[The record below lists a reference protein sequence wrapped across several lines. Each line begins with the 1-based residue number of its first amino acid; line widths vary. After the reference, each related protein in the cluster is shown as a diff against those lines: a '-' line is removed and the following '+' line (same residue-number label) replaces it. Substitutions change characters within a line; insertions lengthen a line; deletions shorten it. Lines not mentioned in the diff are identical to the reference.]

1 MALLTLVLLLALA
14 LSAVFSAGELAIF
27 SLSDARIRAL
37 ADEGRGGAAALVR
50 LRERPDRL
58 VVLLRLGD
66 AIGDVTAAAAGIAL
80 GYLLGGAYGIL
91 IGAAA
96 AVVLILLLGE
106 VIPVTIALGHAVPV
120 ALGLAPVL
128 LLLSRLLLP
137 LLVVFERLGRLY
149 PGAAASVGPTAEAE
163 MRELGVLRG
172 GDGVIEEH
180 ERQLIEG
187 AFRLDKITAWDI
199 MTPRVDIFAW
209 KDSLRLADIA
219 PELGTVPYSR
229 IPVYG
234 ESIDDVTGILYLR
247 DVYQALITGQ
257 RDVRL
262 RALAREPL
270 VVPGSVPVSQLL
282 RDFQAR
288 RIHLALVADEYGGI
302 DGLVT
307 LEDVLEELVGEIVD
321 EMDVDEEPIQKI
333 SRTEI
338 IAAGDADL
346 REINHVFNI
355 ALPQLEHRSL
365 NGFLLE
371 ELGHVPEPGETVEV
385 DGVSIEVLEA
395 TETQVLRARL
405 RRIVPAGEAAAAAD
419 GGEPESDE
427 TDGGEESH
435 ADGVAPSRE
444 AAPAPDAGNGRE
456 RGAGT
461 ASRAGPRATEMRV

>member
-1 MALLTLVLLLALA
+1 MALLTVVLLLALA

-37 ADEGRGGAAALVR
+37 ADEGRAGAAALLR

-66 AIGDVTAAAAGIAL
+66 AVGDVAAAAAGIAL
-80 GYLLGGAYGIL
+80 GYTFGGAYGIL

-96 AVVLILLLGE
+96 VAVLIVLLGE
-106 VIPVTIALGHAVPV
+106 LIPVTIALGRAVPV

-128 LLLSRLLLP
+128 RVLCKLLWP
-137 LLVVFERLGRLY
+137 VLVVFERLGRLY
-149 PGAAASVGPTAEAE
+149 PGAAAHLGPTAETE

-172 GDGVIEEH
+172 GDGVIDEH

-187 AFRLDKITAWDI
+187 AFRLDEITAWDI
-199 MTPRVDIFAW
+199 MTPRVDIFSW
-209 KDSLRLADIA
+209 KDSLRLAEIA

-247 DVYQALITGQ
+247 DVYQALIAGQ

-270 VVPGSVPVSQLL
+270 VVPGSVPVSKLL

-321 EMDVDEEPIQKI
+321 EMDVDEEPIQRV
-333 SRTEI
+333 SRSEI
-338 IAAGDADL
+338 VAAGDVDL

-405 RRIVPAGEAAAAAD
+405 RRHVPQGEAAGGAAAEGELGEFHPD
-419 GGEPESDE
+419 GAGPSPDGAAPPDARGGSHRDSESE
-427 TDGGEESH
+427 TGSH
-435 ADGVAPSRE
+435 ATG
-444 AAPAPDAGNGRE
+444 
-456 RGAGT
+456 
-461 ASRAGPRATEMRV
+461 MRV

>member
-1 MALLTLVLLLALA
+1 MAVLTLVLLLALA

-27 SLSDARIRAL
+27 SLSDARIRIL
-37 ADEGRGGAAALVR
+37 ADEGRGGAVALAR

-66 AIGDVTAAAAGIAL
+66 TVGDVTAAAAGVAL
-80 GYLLGGAYGIL
+80 GYTLGGAYGIL
-91 IGAAA
+91 IGAAIA
-96 AVVLILLLGE
+96 AVLIVLLGE
-106 VIPVTIALGHAVPV
+106 LIPVTIALGRAVPV
-120 ALGLAPVL
+120 ALVLAPVL
-128 LLLSRLLLP
+128 LVLSRLLWP
-137 LLVVFERLGRLY
+137 LLAVFERLGRLY
-149 PGAAASVGPTAEAE
+149 PGAAADVGSTAGAE

-199 MTPRVDIFAW
+199 MTPRVDIFSW

-234 ESIDDVTGILYLR
+234 ENIDDVTGILYLR
-247 DVYQALITGQ
+247 DVYQALIAGQ

-321 EMDVDEEPIQKI
+321 EMDVDEEPIQRV

-346 REINHVFNI
+346 REINHAFNI

-395 TETQVLRARL
+395 TETQVVRARL
-405 RRIVPAGEAAAAAD
+405 RRVAAAGEAVAAD
-419 GGEPESDE
+419 GGDRDDAEEGDA
-427 TDGGEESH
+427 GGT
-435 ADGVAPSRE
+435 APS
-444 AAPAPDAGNGRE
+444 AGDAELAGRRGGSE
-456 RGAGT
+456 RGAAAESET
-461 ASRAGPRATEMRV
+461 SSRAPSMRV

>member
-1 MALLTLVLLLALA
+1 MLLLTIVLLLAIVV
-14 LSAVFSAGELAIF
+14 SAVFSAAELAIF
-27 SLSDARIRAL
+27 SLGDARIRAL
-37 ADEGRGGAAALVR
+37 AEEGRNGAATLAR

-66 AIGDVTAAAAGIAL
+66 AVGDVAAAAAGVAL
-80 GYLLGGAYGIL
+80 GFLLGGIYGIL
-91 IGAAA
+91 IAAGLA
-96 AVVLILLLGE
+96 TIAIVLLGE
-106 VIPVTIALGHAVPV
+106 LIPMAV
-120 ALGLAPVL
+120 ALAQAPRVALALAPTLHILCRVTA
-128 LLLSRLLLP
+128 P
-137 LLVVFERLGRLY
+137 LLVLLERLGRLY
-149 PGAAASVGPTAEAE
+149 PSAVTGVGPSAEAE
-163 MRELGVLRG
+163 IRDLGVLRG

-187 AFRLDKITAWDI
+187 AFRLDEITAWDI
-199 MTPRVDIFAW
+199 MTPRVDIFSW
-209 KDSLRLADIA
+209 KDALRLSEIA

-247 DVYQALITGQ
+247 DAYQALIAGQ

-270 VVPGSVPVSQLL
+270 VVPGSVPVSKLL

-321 EMDVDEEPIQKI
+321 EMDVAEEPIIRI
-333 SRTEI
+333 SRGEI

-346 REINHVFNI
+346 REINHAFNI

-365 NGFLLE
+365 NGYLLE
-371 ELGHVPEPGETVEV
+371 ELGHVPDAGETVVV

-395 TETQVLRARL
+395 TETQVVRARL
-405 RRIVPAGEAAAAAD
+405 KRLVPQAEAALPQPDGATRPESSGRSAD
-419 GGEPESDE
+419 GSD
-427 TDGGEESH
+427 TH
-435 ADGVAPSRE
+435 PR
-444 AAPAPDAGNGRE
+444 AGSP
-456 RGAGT
+456 
-461 ASRAGPRATEMRV
+461 ASRIRV